1 MRDFAVVWYNLSAM
15 KMQILPS
22 LLAADF
28 GRLADEI
35 LRAEA
40 SGAEALHLDIMDA
53 HFVPNLSFGP
63 DVVALAKR
71 VAPGFCR
78 NVHLM
83 MSRPDLYLEK
93 FAKAGAETIQI
104 HVEAD
109 CDIHHELRR
118 IRELGLRNALVF
130 NPETPFERM
139 VPYLGEVDEVLAMT
153 VHPGY
158 GGQSFIAE
166 CLPKIAALRANL
178 NYTAAPFTV
187 ADDVKAY
194 CAACVAESKAAADH
208 TTHTGAGR
216 AFLKLPTNPP
226 RRGGYDSAKLLHETR
241 LLFGYLFVLGLFRFL
256 GLNGFSVDLNDLHA
270 VLHLLIHIIYLL
282 NIFD

>member
-1 MRDFAVVWYNLSAM
+1 M
-15 KMQILPS
+15 KIEILPS

-40 SGAEALHLDIMDA
+40 SGADALHLDIMDA

-71 VAPGFCR
+71 TAPGFYR

-93 FAKAGAETIQI
+93 FAAAGAQTIQI

-109 CDIHHELRR
+109 CDLHTELRR
-118 IRELGLRNALVF
+118 IRALGLRNAIVL
-130 NPETPFERM
+130 NPETPVERLE
-139 VPYLGEVDEVLAMT
+139 PYLGEIDEALVMT

-166 CLPKIAALRANL
+166 CLPKVTWLRAQKPGLDIMVDGGVNAE
-178 NYTAAPFTV
+178 TAVLAAQAGANQFV
-187 ADDVKAY
+187 AG
-194 CAACVAESKAAADH
+194 S
-208 TTHTGAGR
+208 
-216 AFLKLPTNPP
+216 
-226 RRGGYDSAKLLHETR
+226 
-241 LLFGYLFVLGLFRFL
+241 YLFKQRDMKLA
-256 GLNGFSVDLNDLHA
+256 VDEMKGKLK
-270 VLHLLIHIIYLL
+270 
-282 NIFD
+282 